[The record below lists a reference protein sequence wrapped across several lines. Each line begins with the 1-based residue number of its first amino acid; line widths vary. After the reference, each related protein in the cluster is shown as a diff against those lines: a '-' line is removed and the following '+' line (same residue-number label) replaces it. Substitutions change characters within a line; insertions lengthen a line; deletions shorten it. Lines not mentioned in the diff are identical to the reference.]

1 MNYYGD
7 WKWTMVIKLI
17 ALDLDGTLLNPD
29 LKITNYSIEILNR
42 IMEQGIEI
50 VICTGRTLS
59 ELPEEFKQMP
69 NIKYYITCNGAVIW
83 DRHELKM
90 IYENP
95 IAAEDVKE
103 LMEILNPYDMRT
115 EVFALGRIFISQ
127 KCYARFYEYGGL
139 NHDEFLLK
147 TRTPVDNIE
156 EFVEDFNQPVDK
168 FNLFFKT
175 IQERQTAWEDCVAHG
190 FNVTSS
196 FEQNMEVNAP
206 TANKGLGLKAL
217 AQQLNINASEIM
229 AFGDNLNDMSML
241 RYVGHPIAMGN
252 AVAELKEIA
261 TYVTK
266 ANYEDGVA
274 QGLEKLLLEGETN
287 GNLFF

>member
-1 MNYYGD
+1 MG
-7 WKWTMVIKLI
+7 IKLI

-29 LKITNYSIEILNR
+29 LKITNYSINILNR

-69 NIKYYITCNGAVIW
+69 HIKYYITCNGAVIW

-95 IAAEDVKE
+95 IAADDVKE

-127 KCYARFYEYGGL
+127 KCYSRFYEYGGL
-139 NHDEFLLK
+139 NHDDFLLK
-147 TRTPVDNIE
+147 TRTPVDSIE

-175 IQERQTAWEDCVAHG
+175 PQERQTAWEDCVRHG

-206 TANKGLGLKAL
+206 TANKGIGLKAL
-217 AQQLNINASEIM
+217 AQQLNVQANEIM

-241 RYVGHPIAMGN
+241 RFVGHPIAMGN
-252 AVAELKEIA
+252 AVPELKEIA

-274 QGLEKLLLEGETN
+274 QGIEKLLLEGETN
-287 GNLFF
+287 GNIFF